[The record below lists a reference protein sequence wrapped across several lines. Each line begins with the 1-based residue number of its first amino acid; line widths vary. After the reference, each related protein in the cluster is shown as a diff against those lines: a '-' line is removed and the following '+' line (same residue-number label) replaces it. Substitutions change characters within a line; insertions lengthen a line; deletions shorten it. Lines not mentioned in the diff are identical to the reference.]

1 MLIIPAI
8 DIREGR
14 VVRLLQGSY
23 EKETVYSDEPVETAK
38 RWVFCGAKRLH
49 VVDLDGALSGELK
62 NLDVVEEIV
71 SQTGTSVE
79 LGGGVRTKEAIKKVL
94 DRGVE
99 FVILGTKACQD
110 QTLLKE
116 AAADFGE
123 KIIVSIDAR
132 DGWVATEGWT
142 KVSQT
147 TASGLAGQAESA
159 GVKTIIYTDISRD
172 GMLKGPGLDGIKEIL
187 DSTRLS
193 VIASG
198 GVSSPED
205 ITRLDKMGVTGIII
219 GKALY
224 EGRID
229 LKQVI
234 EEYAGDC

>member
-23 EKETVYSDEPVETAK
+23 EKETVYSEEPVDTAK
-38 RWVFCGAKRLH
+38 RWVSCGAKRLH

-62 NLDVVEEIV
+62 NLDVVEDII
-71 SQTGTSVE
+71 SQTGASVE

-94 DRGVE
+94 DGGVE

-110 QTLLKE
+110 KPLLKE

-147 TASGLAGQAESA
+147 TVSDLAGQAESA
-159 GVKTIIYTDISRD
+159 GVKTIVYTDISRD
-172 GMLKGPGLDGIKEIL
+172 GMLKGPGLEGIKDIL

-198 GVSSPED
+198 GVSSQED